1 MVDINNTDILRNIPI
16 FDSLSDNE
24 LWKVL
29 ESPTNG
35 IEEFAPKDIIIRE
48 QEIGD
53 CMYVVLDGA
62 VEVMVKSESGRDIA
76 VNTLRKGD
84 FFGEQSLLPGGSDRR
99 NATIRAMTECI
110 LFKIAKHHVSLCVD
124 VTEEQDQD
132 DEFSITLSDLKPE
145 RDEVQELLASMRLFK
160 TIKEIELNAYRSW
173 TEVLEVAEGETLI
186 HEDEEADSL
195 FVVLEGEI
203 EIYTKTEGKNVALA
217 RLKVGNYFGEQALL
231 PGNESKRNAHAKAII
246 PTRLIKVSKN
256 YFRLVLNRDEVV
268 ANALNKVGDAQEKV
282 KAQAKTKK

>member
-1 MVDINNTDILRNIPI
+1 MVEINNTDILRNIPI

-24 LWKVL
+24 LWKIL

-35 IEEFAPKDIIIRE
+35 IEEFGPKDVIIRE

-62 VEVMVKSESGRDIA
+62 VEVLVKSESGRDIA

-99 NATIRAMTECI
+99 NATIRAMTNAI

-124 VTEEQDQD
+124 VTEEQD
-132 DEFSITLSDLKPE
+132 DEFSITLSDIKPE
-145 RDEVQELLASMRLFK
+145 RDEVQELLSSMRLFK

-173 TEVLEVAEGETLI
+173 TEILEVAQGDTLI

-203 EIYTKTEGKNVALA
+203 EIYTKTESKNVPLA

-231 PGNESKRNAHAKAII
+231 PGNDGKRNAHAKAIV

>member
-1 MVDINNTDILRNIPI
+1 MVEINDTDILRNIHI

-24 LWKVL
+24 LWKIL

-35 IEEFAPKDIIIRE
+35 IEEFSAKDVIIRE

-62 VEVMVKSESGRDIA
+62 VEVLVKSEAGRDIS

-99 NATIRAMTECI
+99 NATIRSVTNST

-124 VTEEQDQD
+124 GAEE
-132 DEFSITLSDLKPE
+132 EENFAITLSDLE
-145 RDEVQELLASMRLFK
+145 TQRDEVQDLLASMRLFK

-173 TEVLEVAEGETLI
+173 TEVIEIAQGETLLN
-186 HEDEEADSL
+186 EDEEADSL
-195 FVVLEGEI
+195 YVVLEGEI
-203 EIYTKTEGKNVALA
+203 EIFTKNDDKHVALA
-217 RLKVGNYFGEQALL
+217 RLNVGNYFGEQALL
-231 PGNESKRNAHAKAII
+231 PGNEGKRNAHAKAIV
-246 PTRLIKVSKN
+246 PARLIKVSKN

-268 ANALNKVGDAQEKV
+268 ANALDKVGDAQEKV
-282 KAQAKTKK
+282 KAQAKSKKS

>member
-145 RDEVQELLASMRLFK
+145 RDEVQELLTSMRLFK